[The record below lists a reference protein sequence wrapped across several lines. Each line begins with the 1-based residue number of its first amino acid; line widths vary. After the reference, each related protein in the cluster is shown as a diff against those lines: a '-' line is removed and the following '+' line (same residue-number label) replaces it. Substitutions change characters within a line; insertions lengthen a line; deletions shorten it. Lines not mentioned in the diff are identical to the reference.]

1 MSFLGE
7 RIDSLH
13 VSLQKAILVRDLVL
27 HQILELLHLDLDDDF
42 IDVRIAAS
50 LIFDK
55 TRSRIIILGG

>member
-55 TRSRIIILGG
+55 TRSHIIILGG

>member
-13 VSLQKAILVRDLVL
+13 VSLQKAIFVRDLVL

-55 TRSRIIILGG
+55 TRSHIIILGG